1 MRMKANKK
9 NRIKHQILQI
19 LLENEWFS
27 ASSIA
32 RLLNLSEKNVRGKI
46 DELNDVLRQKNLGEI
61 IKVPGKGSLLKAD
74 SEQRKALS
82 SLYGSYEVEDIVN
95 GEYRLYV
102 YLRILLSRFGHRLTV
117 AELSELTYDSLPV
130 CKKNLET
137 CAQWLKMFSIDLSVR
152 RNYGIDLEG
161 QEVSCRLAIKHLV
174 INDKAH
180 SIEANIR
187 YFAKGINLELL
198 SECIDAVEK
207 SWNFSFTEESYNSI
221 LLFAALAVTRSD
233 MGLLQLKQEE
243 KDIVVKYNEYEL
255 SQSLFKQI
263 EEKFMIQIDD
273 EEVKYF
279 AIQLLCSQ
287 MIHNG
292 AADLEYGVRDYD
304 KKTKEF
310 VQRIISVVSNIMN
323 VDLTM
328 DHELYYGLLN
338 HIRPA
343 VFRMKFEKHSTANL
357 TSFIQE
363 EYRKTYRV
371 SWALS
376 ILFEEYYGIQISSTE
391 LSYITLY
398 IQASLDRLEPP
409 LTILLITELGMGLN
423 QMFCNKIKLAIPKI
437 KEIKILSL
445 HDLDVGELAG
455 YDLIISTSALPVQ
468 DERIV
473 YIESLLSGHGIE
485 ELKEKIEYLK
495 KTKINQ
501 KSHFDVSCHTLFDP
515 RLILI
520 HPAARDKKE
529 LLRKM
534 TDRLLACGAVSE
546 KYLGTVLER
555 EGAVSTCIGNGVAI
569 PHGYANYV
577 NQSRV
582 VVAVLKD
589 AMQWNEEE
597 QVRLV
602 FLLGL
607 RVNTRYESEK
617 TQLFYKSF
625 LEMIDTEQ
633 DVSELCRLSQEELY
647 KFLVR

>member
-1 MRMKANKK
+1 
-9 NRIKHQILQI
+9 
-19 LLENEWFS
+19 
-27 ASSIA
+27 
-32 RLLNLSEKNVRGKI
+32 
-46 DELNDVLRQKNLGEI
+46 
-61 IKVPGKGSLLKAD
+61 
-74 SEQRKALS
+74 
-82 SLYGSYEVEDIVN
+82 
-95 GEYRLYV
+95 
-102 YLRILLSRFGHRLTV
+102 
-117 AELSELTYDSLPV
+117 
-130 CKKNLET
+130 
-137 CAQWLKMFSIDLSVR
+137 
-152 RNYGIDLEG
+152 
-161 QEVSCRLAIKHLV
+161 
-174 INDKAH
+174 
-180 SIEANIR
+180 
-187 YFAKGINLELL
+187 
-198 SECIDAVEK
+198 
-207 SWNFSFTEESYNSI
+207 
-221 LLFAALAVTRSD
+221 
-233 MGLLQLKQEE
+233 
-243 KDIVVKYNEYEL
+243 
-255 SQSLFKQI
+255 
-263 EEKFMIQIDD
+263 MIQIDD

-304 KKTKEF
+304 KKIKEF